1 MAIRLDNRWIWD
13 SWFVWDGDVCHAF
26 FLSADRSLGDPELR
40 HRSPI
45 VGHATST
52 DLVNWEIL
60 PDAIAPSD
68 EPAFDSWTTWT
79 GSVIKAD
86 DGTWWMFYTGTSRE
100 DGGLMQRV
108 GAATSEDLVTWEKLG
123 PEPLVE
129 ADPSWYELLDTDV
142 WHDQAWR
149 DPWVFRLP
157 GSPQWHMLI
166 TARSNDGEPRTRG
179 VAGHAVS
186 DDLRTW
192 KVVEPLSGP
201 GQGFGQLEVLQFE
214 VVDGVPVVLFC
225 CGWRELSATRQ
236 ESFGQRDATYSVVC
250 NADLSGLDFNN
261 AHPFEEQLVY
271 AGRLV
276 QGADGKWNLLG
287 FRNYEDGEFVGE
299 ICDPILVTADPVKGI
314 IPRIV

>member
-86 DGTWWMFYTGTSRE
+86 DGTWWMFYTGTTRE
-100 DGGLMQRV
+100 DGGLIQRV

-276 QGADGKWNLLG
+276 QGADGEWNLLG

>member
-100 DGGLMQRV
+100 DGGLIQRV

-276 QGADGKWNLLG
+276 QGADGEWNLLG